1 VAGAIAMAKIREDHH
16 PRLAQS
22 TTTPDAP
29 IPTTATSRPSNDT
42 TRDPEEQR
50 EDARHGNPN
59 GFSSP
64 SSGVSVAEAEAEFA
78 ELQRELTGISAKGR
92 RSRRASIASRITHK
106 SHHGV
111 ITDVEKIASSS
122 EATTDGEQFDLEGT
136 LRGNKAA
143 DEEAGIRSKRIGVI
157 WDALTVTGTGGVS
170 NFAKT
175 FPDAFVDFFNVWE
188 TGRQILGL
196 GKRGR
201 DVEILKDFRG
211 LVKPGEMVL
220 VLGRPGSGC
229 TTFLKVIANQ
239 RFGYTGVTG
248 DVFYGPFDAKTFS
261 EQYRGEAVYNQEDD
275 IHHPTLTV
283 GQTLAFALDTKTPG
297 KRPEGMSKQD
307 FKDRVITT
315 LLKMFNIEHTRNT
328 VVGSAFIRGVSGGER
343 KRVSIAEMMV
353 TGATVCAWDNSTRGL
368 DASTALDYTKSLR
381 IMTNIYETTTFVS
394 LYQASENI
402 YKLFDKVLV
411 IDSGRQAYFG
421 PATEARGYFE
431 SLGFKEKPRQTSPDF
446 LTGCT
451 DEFEREYAEGRS
463 PENAP
468 HSPETLAKAF
478 TESKFATSL
487 NQEMATYRENLE
499 EERQSHEDFRVAVHE
514 SKRRHASKKSVYLV
528 PFYLQ
533 IWALMKRQ
541 FLIKWQDKFELTVSW
556 ITSIVIAIVI
566 GTTWL
571 NVPKTSAGAFT
582 RGGVLFISFLFNAFQ
597 AFGELAATMLG
608 RPVVSKHRAYAFH
621 RPSALWLAQ
630 IAVDL
635 AFAATQIFAF
645 SLIVYFSCNLAREAG
660 GFFTF
665 YLLIVA
671 GYLTMTLFFRVIGC
685 W

>member
-1 VAGAIAMAKIREDHH
+1 MPHD
-16 PRLAQS
+16 LARPGGTPLS
-22 TTTPDAP
+22 TTTAVNTPVA
-29 IPTTATSRPSNDT
+29 TTLTPRSSTETSS
-42 TRDPEEQR
+42 DPEKQR
-50 EDARHGNPN
+50 EHARHSNPN
-59 GFSSP
+59 GFGRP
-64 SSGVSVAEAEAEFA
+64 SSGVSVGAAEAEFA
-78 ELQRELTGISAKGR
+78 ELQRELTGFSERAR
-92 RSRRASIASRITHK
+92 RNRPASVASRITK
-106 SHHGV
+106 SGV
-111 ITDVEKIASSS
+111 TTDVEKILSTS
-122 EATTDGEQFDLEGT
+122 EITTSEQFDLEGT

-143 DEEAGIRSKRIGVI
+143 EEEAGIRPKRIGVI
-157 WDALTVTGTGGVS
+157 WDGLTVTGAGGVS

-188 TGRQILGL
+188 TGRQLLGI
-196 GKRGR
+196 GKKGH
-201 DVEILKDFRG
+201 DVDILKDFRG
-211 LVKPGEMVL
+211 VVNPGEMVL

-239 RFGYTGVTG
+239 RFGYSGVTG
-248 DVFYGPFDAKTFS
+248 DVTYGPFDAKTFAK
-261 EQYRGEAVYNQEDD
+261 QYRGEALYNQEDD

-297 KRPEGMSKQD
+297 KRPEGMSKKD
-307 FKDRVITT
+307 FKERVIKT
-315 LLKMFNIEHTRNT
+315 LLKMFNIEHTVNT
-328 VVGSAFIRGVSGGER
+328 VVGSAFVRGVSGGER

-353 TGATVCAWDNSTRGL
+353 TGASVCAWDNSTRGL
-368 DASTALDYTKSLR
+368 DASTALDYAKSLR
-381 IMTNIYETTTFVS
+381 IMTNIYKTTTFVS

-402 YKLFDKVLV
+402 YKQFDKVLV
-411 IDSGRQAYFG
+411 IDSGKQAFFG

-468 HSPETLAKAF
+468 HSPETMAKAF
-478 TESKFATSL
+478 NESKFSKSL
-487 NQEMATYRENLE
+487 GQEMETYRAALEN
-499 EERQSHEDFRVAVHE
+499 ERQSHEDFRIAVHE
-514 SKRRHASKKSVYLV
+514 SKRHASKKSVYSV

-533 IWALMKRQ
+533 MWALMKRQ
-541 FLIKWQDKFELTVSW
+541 FLIKWQDKFQLTVSW
-556 ITSIVIAIVI
+556 ATSIIIAIVI

-597 AFGELAATMLG
+597 AFGELASTMLG
-608 RPVVSKHRAYAFH
+608 RPIVNKHRSYTFH
-621 RPSALWLAQ
+621 RPSALWLGQ

-635 AFAATQIFAF
+635 AFAATQIFVF
-645 SLIVYFSCNLAREAG
+645 SLIVYFSCNLARDAG

-665 YLLIVA
+665 YLIIVA